1 MKRLFR
7 YETGL
12 VALLF
17 LTWGAV
23 FLDRM
28 SLVYLAPFIVPA
40 LGLTHTQVGLL
51 VSALA
56 LAWAVSSL
64 IFGIVSDR
72 LGRRPVL
79 IPSVFFFSALS
90 WLSGIVKTFG
100 QLFVVR
106 SLMGL
111 AEGPTWSTITATIE
125 ASSAPERRGRN
136 VGIVV
141 SAAAL
146 VGLAAAPVLTTQ
158 VATRVGWRGAF
169 FLTGVPGLILGMLIW
184 KFLREPQLDA
194 DVAAHHRAPS
204 WKDYLRV
211 LRYRNIWLCSIA
223 AAGFMTWLFVMNA
236 FAPLYIT
243 EVSGHSAAFAGL
255 VIGASGLGGFLWGFI
270 FPAISDRVGRKPI
283 LIFLGLLS
291 AIVPLT
297 YRSGFLIG
305 HPWLMAATG
314 FIANGGQGIAA
325 LAIVLIPA
333 ETAPVGF
340 AATAIGLA
348 TLFGEIFGGALS
360 PAVAGA
366 VADRYGLAAPLWIAS
381 AGAIVVFLAACGM
394 VESSPGKRKS

>member
-1 MKRLFR
+1 MLQADRRTYVRLTDMPTLGHHMKRLFR

-169 FLTGVPGLILGMLIW
+169 FIIGVPGLNMGIF
-184 KFLREPQLDA
+184 FL
-194 DVAAHHRAPS
+194 
-204 WKDYLRV
+204 
-211 LRYRNIWLCSIA
+211 
-223 AAGFMTWLFVMNA
+223 
-236 FAPLYIT
+236 
-243 EVSGHSAAFAGL
+243 
-255 VIGASGLGGFLWGFI
+255 
-270 FPAISDRVGRKPI
+270 
-283 LIFLGLLS
+283 
-291 AIVPLT
+291 
-297 YRSGFLIG
+297 
-305 HPWLMAATG
+305 
-314 FIANGGQGIAA
+314 
-325 LAIVLIPA
+325 
-333 ETAPVGF
+333 
-340 AATAIGLA
+340 
-348 TLFGEIFGGALS
+348 
-360 PAVAGA
+360 
-366 VADRYGLAAPLWIAS
+366 
-381 AGAIVVFLAACGM
+381 
-394 VESSPGKRKS
+394 